1 MEERTQKEHLQGL
14 QKMASKEREDPAGFA
29 GTPTV
34 RPPSF
39 SFGGLGVALAQEW
52 LMEWR
57 VGCRGE

>member
-1 MEERTQKEHLQGL
+1 MQTECLQGL
-14 QKMASKEREDPAGFA
+14 QKMTAKETEDPAGFA
-29 GTPTV
+29 GNPTV

-39 SFGGLGVALAQEW
+39 SFGGFGVALAQEW